1 MGLECGRLGE
11 LCGAVQMQG
20 VIIIVWEI
28 ELSLLFGKGILKQFS
43 FEQVVQIPSLI
54 YDGIMS

>member
-28 ELSLLFGKGILKQFS
+28 ETKGILKQFS